1 MMKKKLLVLLFGMFS
16 VLFVSCSNDEV
27 KDLPTGASGD
37 VIKLSKKEASF
48 TAEANKITIT
58 TEYKGWWVN
67 GFALDKARI
76 DKGTVNLSAENF
88 IFKNDVFEVERKNG
102 NILIV
107 TMSKNTTGAERV
119 LNIGLQSGNYFDNI
133 NITQSK

>member
-1 MMKKKLLVLLFGMFS
+1 MKKKLLMILFGMFS
-16 VLFVSCSNDEV
+16 VLFVACSREEHVDPPIGLSEDN
-27 KDLPTGASGD
+27 
-37 VIKLSKKEASF
+37 IKLSKKEASF
-48 TAEANKITIT
+48 TAETNTVTII

-67 GFALDKARI
+67 GFALDKVRI
-76 DKGTVNLSAENF
+76 DKGTVNLSADNF

-102 NILIV
+102 NTLII
-107 TMSKNTTGAERV
+107 TMSKNTTGTERI